1 MRATTEGM
9 MADDVRTA
17 AELQA
22 ENDQLRARIAR
33 LEAVAEAADEASLKI
48 DEDIRTLEPQVNN
61 MQEAANA
68 LTVLVNLTG
77 SVQRTLVAA
86 LSGLEPGD
94 RSGSGSE

>member
-1 MRATTEGM
+1 

-33 LEAVAEAADEASLKI
+33 LEAVAEAADEASLRI

>member
-1 MRATTEGM
+1 

-17 AELQA
+17 AELLA

-33 LEAVAEAADEASLKI
+33 LEAVAEAADEASLRI

-86 LSGLEPGD
+86 LSELEPGD